1 MIVTS
6 FKANARG
13 DFSPGKFSL
22 IKVVAR
28 RGKAGVF
35 GAAALSTMLSACVV
49 AAVPVEESASRGAA
63 PTGVATAGAP
73 APAGVATARLSELY
87 YQLQTLQ
94 QEVQDLRGLV
104 EEQAHQLG
112 RLRKDQK
119 SQYLDL
125 DRRMQGV
132 AGAPRPAT
140 GGSTRTPRASRPDV
154 TLSNS
159 GSSSG
164 ANSETNSGTGQPQLR
179 NGELYVPVPGTNTGT
194 NTSGGGS
201 TPAANPGAA
210 DANERKAYSDA
221 IGLMKA
227 RQFDQSILA
236 FNRLVVDY
244 PGGSYNGHAFY
255 WLGELYLAKGS
266 DAKARQQFVQVI
278 DLYPGHAKVPDALY
292 KIGVVYHRQGDND
305 RALEYL
311 NRVRGEYAT
320 SNAAKLATDYVKEMQ

>member
-1 MIVTS
+1 MNTI
-6 FKANARG
+6 
-13 DFSPGKFSL
+13 FSTALRYVALATILGSTFS
-22 IKVVAR
+22 
-28 RGKAGVF
+28 
-35 GAAALSTMLSACVV
+35 LSACAV
-49 AAVPVEESASRGAA
+49 AAVPVEESTSRGATTSVQPA
-63 PTGVATAGAP
+63 SSSEARSASGGVS
-73 APAGVATARLSELY
+73 TARLSELY

-132 AGAPRPAT
+132 AGAPRST
-140 GGSTRTPRASRPDV
+140 GGAARAPTRARP
-154 TLSNS
+154 
-159 GSSSG
+159 
-164 ANSETNSGTGQPQLR
+164 ETVNPGTAQPALR
-179 NGELYVPVPGTNTGT
+179 NGELYVPVPGSN
-194 NTSGGGS
+194 SGSNAGPGSDGGNNPS
-201 TPAANPGAA
+201 PAANSGAA

-255 WLGELYLAKGS
+255 WLGELYLAKS
-266 DAKARQQFVQVI
+266 NDAKARQQFVQVV
-278 DLYPGHAKVPDALY
+278 DLYPNHAKVPDALY
-292 KIGVVYHRQGDND
+292 KIGVVYHRQGDKD
-305 RALEYL
+305 RALQYL
-311 NRVRGEYAT
+311 NRVRGEFAN
-320 SNAAKLATDYVKEMQ
+320 SNAAKLAADYAKEMQ

>member
-1 MIVTS
+1 MMTT
-6 FKANARG
+6 
-13 DFSPGKFSL
+13 FSTALRHVALGALMGTLFS
-22 IKVVAR
+22 
-28 RGKAGVF
+28 
-35 GAAALSTMLSACVV
+35 LSACAV
-49 AAVPVEESASRGAA
+49 AAVPVEESTSRGAA
-63 PTGVATAGAP
+63 ASVQPASGGVS
-73 APAGVATARLSELY
+73 TARLSELY

-132 AGAPRPAT
+132 AGASRSTTGAVRAPART
-140 GGSTRTPRASRPDV
+140 GTATVSP
-154 TLSNS
+154 
-159 GSSSG
+159 G
-164 ANSETNSGTGQPQLR
+164 AAQPALR
-179 NGELYVPVPGTNTGT
+179 NGELYVPVPGSGTGS
-194 NTSGGGS
+194 NADANPSANNPS
-201 TPAANPGAA
+201 PAANSGAA

-255 WLGELYLAKGS
+255 WLGELYLAKS
-266 DAKARQQFVQVI
+266 NDAKARQQFVQVI
-278 DLYPGHAKVPDALY
+278 DLYPNHAKVPDALY
-292 KIGVVYHRQGDND
+292 KIGVVYHRQGDKD
-305 RALEYL
+305 RALQYL
-311 NRVRGEYAT
+311 NRVRGEFAN
-320 SNAAKLATDYVKEMQ
+320 SNAAKLAADYAKEMQ